1 MCRDVHLQIATCVQ
15 QSTFATRQ
23 VIPGHIAALGPSLP
37 LALESVTAPPVTV
50 TITTSPLGASF
61 GPVTCDGDGDG
72 NGDGVGLVVTEVEG
86 GGSFH
91 DNGVR
96 EGWVLSQ
103 FNGEDVIHEK
113 FWTIDAM
120 FDTPQPWV
128 LQFKVI
134 KSIQISSLH

>member
-1 MCRDVHLQIATCVQ
+1 
-15 QSTFATRQ
+15 
-23 VIPGHIAALGPSLP
+23 
-37 LALESVTAPPVTV
+37 VTATPVTV

-72 NGDGVGLVVTEVEG
+72 NGDGDGVGLVVTEAEEG
-86 GGSFH
+86 GTFH

-96 EGWVLSQ
+96 EGWVLSH
-103 FNGEDVIHEK
+103 FNGEDVMQES

-128 LQFKVI
+128 LVFKVLI
-134 KSIQISSLH
+134 